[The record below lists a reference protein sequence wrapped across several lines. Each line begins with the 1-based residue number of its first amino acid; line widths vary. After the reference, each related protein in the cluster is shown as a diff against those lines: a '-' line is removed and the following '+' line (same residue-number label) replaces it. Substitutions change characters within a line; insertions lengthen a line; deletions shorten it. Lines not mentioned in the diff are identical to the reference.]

1 MTARKTTEKKRGQAP
16 KKQVKKRGLK
26 KRGQTPKKSAKTT
39 GGKSR
44 GGPPSGDKSGSFFYF
59 PIFLLVMAGQL
70 LVLGARTAEGRVL
83 MYSNLW
89 PLALWALSG
98 AVLCL
103 VLKGGRFSGSSVL
116 VSGGLLLS
124 GIGVLVRSRMSGVVP
139 DVSDMNV
146 LIQPLGVILL
156 LLAWMMTRKGRVK
169 ILQPFW
175 GLALLAAFALAG
187 GMLLLGTR
195 YRGGLYAPG
204 GMTPTELLK
213 LFVPVAAAGFFAKT
227 ISRWHGRPPWFPP
240 FAQLMLLLVVW
251 AGFCAL
257 LALQRDLGLV
267 LLLSL
272 ILLVVLI
279 CATGRVSWGVGALGS
294 AVAAGWGVVR
304 VFAHGARRVEAWMDP
319 FADPT
324 GSGWQVLQGLSG
336 LYAGGLAG
344 TGLGSGRPDRLPIAG
359 SDFVYAVY
367 GEELGFL
374 GSICLLFLFA
384 HLFRAA
390 ILATRRQSDDFAHL
404 FAAGIT
410 AAFVVQTLVNI
421 AGVVTLLPIT
431 GITLPYISQGGSSY
445 WVTSVWMGC
454 LMGLSET
461 NPSGSK
467 RKARKD

>member
-1 MTARKTTEKKRGQAP
+1 MTSKKHPGKNSGGKRGQAP
-16 KKQVKKRGLK
+16 KKRDA
-26 KRGQTPKKSAKTT
+26 KRGQAPKTPKKSAAD
-39 GGKSR
+39 G
-44 GGPPSGDKSGSFFYF
+44 SGSFFFF
-59 PIFLLVMAGQL
+59 PVLFLVMAGQL
-70 LVLGARTAEGRVL
+70 LVLGARSAEGRVL
-83 MYSNLW
+83 MYSDLW
-89 PLALWALSG
+89 PFGLWAFSG

-116 VSGGLLLS
+116 VAGGLLLS
-124 GIGVLVRSRMSGVVP
+124 GIGVLVRSRMRGVVP
-139 DVSDMNV
+139 DVSEMNV
-146 LIQPLGVILL
+146 LIQPLGVAILL
-156 LLAWMMTRKGRVK
+156 SAWMLTRKGRVK

-175 GLALLAAFALAG
+175 GLAALAAFALAG

-213 LFVPVAAAGFFAKT
+213 LFVPLAAAGFFART
-227 ISRWHGRPPWFPP
+227 HSRWQGRPPWFPP
-240 FAQLMLLLVVW
+240 LVPLILLLTVW
-251 AGFCAL
+251 SGFCAL

-267 LLLSL
+267 MLLSL
-272 ILLVVLI
+272 ILLAVLI
-279 CATGRVSWGVGALGS
+279 CATARVSWGVAALGG

-304 VFAHGARRVEAWMDP
+304 VFAHGARRVDAWIDP
-319 FADPT
+319 FSDPT

-344 TGLGSGRPDRLPIAG
+344 TGLGSGRPDRLPIAS

-390 ILATRRQSDDFAHL
+390 ILATRRQTDAFAHL

-461 NPSGSK
+461 GAAGK
-467 RKARKD
+467 RKARKG